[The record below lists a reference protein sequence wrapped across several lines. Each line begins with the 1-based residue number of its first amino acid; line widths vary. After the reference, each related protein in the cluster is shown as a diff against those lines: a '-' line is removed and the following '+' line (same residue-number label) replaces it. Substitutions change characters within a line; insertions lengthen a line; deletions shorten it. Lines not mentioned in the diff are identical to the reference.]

1 MSKFKRIAK
10 IAGASVLVLGL
21 CIGTYGFMQVRAF
34 DASMAH
40 VYDVPL
46 PTLQIKN
53 DAATLARGRHL
64 SESLGACSARDCHG
78 ADLGG
83 GPEVDIGAL
92 GVFAAPNV
100 TLVMP
105 AYSDGELARLVR
117 YGIRKDGRGLR
128 FMPSQDFTWWRD
140 EDVAAL
146 IAYLRTVPRV
156 ERPNGALR
164 LGTLAKILDRRD
176 LFKLDVARRLVG
188 QSVPTAPLPAANK
201 EYGAF
206 LGRLCDGCHGQ
217 NLSGG
222 KIPGAPPSLPIP
234 PNLTTHQ
241 TGLGPDYTFEQ
252 FTRLLNEGV
261 KKNGQKLDKFMPY
274 DTLAKMDDV
283 EKHALFEFLR
293 SLPPRPF
300 GGR

>member
-1 MSKFKRIAK
+1 MGKLKRIAQ
-10 IAGASVLVLGL
+10 IAGASVLGVGL
-21 CIGTYGFMQVRAF
+21 CIGTYVFLQVRAF
-34 DASMAH
+34 DASLAH
-40 VYDVPL
+40 VYDVPT
-46 PTLQIKN
+46 PSLQIKN
-53 DAATLARGRHL
+53 DAPTLARGKHL
-64 SESLGACSARDCHG
+64 AESLGACSARDCHG

-83 GPEVDIGAL
+83 GPELDVGPIGT
-92 GVFAAPNV
+92 FAAPNV
-100 TLVMP
+100 TLVLS

-140 EDVAAL
+140 DDVAAL

-156 ERPNGALR
+156 DRPNGTLR
-164 LGTLAKILDRRD
+164 VGVLGKVLDRREM
-176 LFKLDVARRLVG
+176 FKLDVARRLAG
-188 QSVPTAPLPAANK
+188 QPVPVAPEPAANK

-222 KIPGAPPSLPIP
+222 PIPGAPPSLPIP
-234 PNLTTHQ
+234 PNLTPHE
-241 TGLGPDYTFEQ
+241 TGLGADYTFEQ

-261 KKNGQKLDKFMPY
+261 KKSGQKLDKFMPY
-274 DTLAKMDDV
+274 ETLAKMDDT
-283 EKHALFEFLR
+283 EKHALFAFLR
-293 SLPPRPF
+293 SLPPRPY